1 MAIEL
6 EIAQTLY
13 RAIDDAL
20 SGIISTGTTNL
31 MIGVGSLFGAF
42 WLIDRTVNSINWYFQ
57 GFNGVLQTEIMN
69 AIKSAFIIYSA
80 FHVGWY
86 MRVIVPFVSDMPTW
100 TIQQLSGV
108 PVGTNQVDAL
118 INTYLNGLWEFIKNI
133 DFDPIFNFK
142 ESIASV
148 LVLICF
154 LLGGIPFLGVCV
166 ATLLT
171 LKVSTSLFL
180 VVGPLFIAFALFDQT
195 RQYFWG
201 WVSLM
206 GGFMLTQIIFGIAIM
221 LEINFLN
228 AFVLTSDPNGAMSGS
243 FKGAFA
249 LLLYFGAFTVI
260 ATEIPNMA
268 ASVMGG
274 APSGAHGLNKLLMKG
289 TGLGAARRFAGSMR
303 NRIRSA

>member
-13 RAIDDAL
+13 RSIDNAL
-20 SGIISTGTTNL
+20 AGIISTGTANL
-31 MIGVGSLFGAF
+31 MIGVGSLFGVF

-57 GFNGVLQTEIMN
+57 GFNGILQNEIMN

-86 MRVIVPFVSDMPTW
+86 MRVVVPFVSDMPIW

-108 PVGTNQVDAL
+108 SAGTNQVDAL
-118 INTYLNGLWEFIKNI
+118 INTFLNGLWEFIKGI

-142 ESIASV
+142 ESLASL

-154 LLGGIPFLGVCV
+154 LIGGVPFLGVCV

-171 LKVSTSLFL
+171 LKMSISLFL
-180 VVGPLFIAFALFDQT
+180 VIGPLFIAFGLFDQT

-206 GGFMLTQIIFGIAIM
+206 GGFMLTQIMFGIAITM
-221 LEINFLN
+221 QINFLN

-249 LLLYFGAFTVI
+249 LLFYFGAFTAI
-260 ATEIPNMA
+260 AVEIPNYA

-274 APSGAHGLNKLLMKG
+274 APSGVHGLKKLALKG
-289 TGLGAARRFAGSMR
+289 TGLGSAARFAGAFR
-303 NRIRSA
+303 NRIRTA